1 MEDHESSSSKKAGGS
16 SEWDTL
22 AGVKFGDNPSGDPET
37 RDAMPDFMK
46 NQPDITFSQGE
57 PEPWPESEQDELDES
72 ELPPYPEEPEP
83 MPEPE
88 PDELDES
95 ELPPYPEEQEPMK
108 ETDDASENAG
118 ATIFDGPRSVERP
131 EDDH

>member
-1 MEDHESSSSKKAGGS
+1 MEDHESSSSKKAGDS

-72 ELPPYPEEPEP
+72 ELPPYPEE
-83 MPEPE
+83 
-88 PDELDES
+88 
-95 ELPPYPEEQEPMK
+95 QEPMQ
-108 ETDDASENAG
+108 ETDDAGENAG